1 MNEKLIECLTNPA
14 KSQLLRAINERGQ
27 ATTKDLAQ
35 VTSKLPQTTL
45 YRYLKQ
51 ILADGL
57 IKVVEEK
64 RIRNVNEKVYGMAI
78 DFDAELK
85 KIADDTSGATFIAQ
99 FQNFTNGL
107 LAEFQNYL
115 NENEISTSGFA
126 FGFGM
131 LPIHVTNKEAWELY
145 KKIEELLQP
154 YHNNPLT
161 EDRQLRN
168 FAMIFTPPATG

>member
-1 MNEKLIECLTNPA
+1 MNDKLMECLTNPA
-14 KSQLLRAINERGQ
+14 KSQLLRAINEQKQ

-35 VTSKLPQTTL
+35 IIRKLPQTTL
-45 YRYLKQ
+45 YRYLKKMV
-51 ILADGL
+51 ADGL

-99 FQNFTNGL
+99 FQLFTNGL
-107 LAEFQNYL
+107 MEEFQTYL
-115 NENEISTSGFA
+115 NENELPSRGFA

-131 LPIHVTNKEAWELY
+131 LPIHVTNSEAWELY
-145 KKIEELLQP
+145 KKIEEMLQP

-161 EDRQLRN
+161 EDRELRN
-168 FAMIFTPPATG
+168 FAMVFTPPAPL